1 LRSQRND
8 QIAVGI
14 RYWAAQ
20 RDQTP
25 VRLASECGY
34 AVLDLASIANMDVRF
49 VSKADI
55 PHLLTKQLG
64 VSIFIVVAERKEQ
77 HNEEQRHK
85 IAEPA

>member
-1 LRSQRND
+1 MSALPPKADIGTHSRN
-8 QIAVGI
+8 
-14 RYWAAQ
+14 
-20 RDQTP
+20 
-25 VRLASECGY
+25 
-34 AVLDLASIANMDVRF
+34 VRF
-49 VSKADI
+49 LPKADI

>member
-1 LRSQRND
+1 MSAL
-8 QIAVGI
+8 
-14 RYWAAQ
+14 
-20 RDQTP
+20 P
-25 VRLASECGY
+25 P
-34 AVLDLASIANMDVRF
+34 
-49 VSKADI
+49 KADI

>member
-1 LRSQRND
+1 MSALGQK
-8 QIAVGI
+8 
-14 RYWAAQ
+14 
-20 RDQTP
+20 QTSRHFQSMSALP
-25 VRLASECGY
+25 PKADIGTRPG
-34 AVLDLASIANMDVRF
+34 NVRF
-49 VSKADI
+49 VPKADI

>member
-1 LRSQRND
+1 VRNGKT
-8 QIAVGI
+8 A
-14 RYWAAQ
+14 
-20 RDQTP
+20 
-25 VRLASECGY
+25 
-34 AVLDLASIANMDVRF
+34 DVRF
-49 VSKADI
+49 GSKADIETQSRDVCFVPKADI